1 MSADMHLAA
10 FVADLQW
17 RDVPVDVAQK
27 VVRHVLD
34 ALGVMCAG
42 LSDPSS
48 AAVRSVASEA
58 GSSLEASIVGS
69 AMGGPA
75 PLAAFVNAFHGRI
88 HTFDDTYEAG
98 PVHAGAVVLS
108 SALAAGQRWHASGV
122 DVLTAVLAGHEVAVR
137 VANALGPGHYASG
150 FHCTGT
156 CNALGAAAAAAR
168 VMGLDLDGVVGALG
182 HAGGA
187 AAGLRQYQETG
198 SMTDSALNGGRAA
211 QTGVTSALLS
221 SRGLSGP
228 TDILGGRWGVCRM
241 FAETPD
247 LTRLDTGLGD
257 EWVFRATSLKP
268 YPTCRYTHGPI
279 ASLLELRRV
288 HEIQPCMVETVEI
301 FAFRQSIEVSDRP
314 RVTSRFDAIMS
325 HQFGAAV
332 ALAKGWVGLDSLE
345 FNVRTDPLVQ
355 ELISKVFIRHEPAFD
370 TLYPTHWS
378 HKVCVCLTN
387 GSRFEAESRNPPGGE
402 DLPIGNA
409 ELLNKFVSL
418 AEPVLGELGVERL
431 RKAVEGLSEI
441 EDVASLAPLLT
452 GNAKS

>member
-1 MSADMHLAA
+1 MNADMHLAA

-69 AMGGPA
+69 AMGGSA

-98 PVHAGAVVLS
+98 PVHAGVVVLS
-108 SALAAGQRWHASGV
+108 SALAAGQRWPASGV

-187 AAGLRQYQETG
+187 AAGLR
-198 SMTDSALNGGRAA
+198 
-211 QTGVTSALLS
+211 
-221 SRGLSGP
+221 
-228 TDILGGRWGVCRM
+228 
-241 FAETPD
+241 
-247 LTRLDTGLGD
+247 
-257 EWVFRATSLKP
+257 
-268 YPTCRYTHGPI
+268 
-279 ASLLELRRV
+279 
-288 HEIQPCMVETVEI
+288 
-301 FAFRQSIEVSDRP
+301 
-314 RVTSRFDAIMS
+314 
-325 HQFGAAV
+325 
-332 ALAKGWVGLDSLE
+332 
-345 FNVRTDPLVQ
+345 
-355 ELISKVFIRHEPAFD
+355 
-370 TLYPTHWS
+370 
-378 HKVCVCLTN
+378 
-387 GSRFEAESRNPPGGE
+387 
-402 DLPIGNA
+402 
-409 ELLNKFVSL
+409 
-418 AEPVLGELGVERL
+418 ERL
-431 RKAVEGLSEI
+431 PVQMDRIVNTKTPWKPSEMLHSGETEATTFFSPSWRCAGSFASCKAAIRPKNGDFAI
-441 EDVASLAPLLT
+441 W
-452 GNAKS
+452 AKF